1 MRRGGGRQLSW
12 LPVVALAMLSLRTT
26 WEYILAAAMTTRNNN
41 NNNKSENKSSD
52 GDNDNDNSNIN
63 NSSAGD
69 NNNTLA
75 FVGLETRAVLCP
87 RLASLP
93 LDQLESEGWHLFA
106 PPRKAS
112 LVLLRERDR
121 FTEVIAYCTL
131 QGAFWLELWTFNGL
145 SYYITMFF
153 KLACCCWNFMIVS
166 CFNMFS
172 ALLMLTYF
180 LSCQRVYRDITW
192 SDLEKDSP
200 VASPQRRAAAS
211 FSFSEKHL
219 VGWAGNYTTRPP
231 FLDLY
236 SMGPIVAPHFGI
248 PVNQPVYWVFFCS
261 SCLHLI
267 ARFPTNTT
275 SIFSSPLLL
284 MVFVRIWCAMC
295 EKTSIWR
302 YSYSSMAIIVIR
314 WDMNHGPWPNSQK
327 TWSMPCEWPR

>member
-1 MRRGGGRQLSW
+1 MAPFCTSEEGQLS
-12 LPVVALAMLSLRTT
+12 VVTREGPFHWGYCILYSARCILTRTV
-26 WEYILAAAMTTRNNN
+26 
-41 NNNKSENKSSD
+41 D
-52 GDNDNDNSNIN
+52 
-63 NSSAGD
+63 
-69 NNNTLA
+69 
-75 FVGLETRAVLCP
+75 VHGL
-87 RLASLP
+87 
-93 LDQLESEGWHLFA
+93 F
-106 PPRKAS
+106 
-112 LVLLRERDR
+112 
-121 FTEVIAYCTL
+121 
-131 QGAFWLELWTFNGL
+131 
-145 SYYITMFF
+145 YYITMFF

-180 LSCQRVYRDITW
+180 LSCQRLYRDITW
-192 SDLEKDSP
+192 SNLEKDSP

-211 FSFSEKHL
+211 FSCSEKHL

-231 FLDLY
+231 FLDLYY

-327 TWSMPCEWPR
+327 TWRKNHVNGLVRLSKDPNPEVLKRRLLWLLCPNLSWCFSSFWALNSKEKHSSPLKSIFADKILLGDNLIICWNVWKTTLVRRSTIHRISIGLIFDAGWEDPQVTST